1 METAAYLFFELDD
14 LQYGI
19 ETAHVRE
26 IFQLPELTPI
36 ADTPGDIIGILNL
49 RGKILPVMHLAKRL
63 GQDYL
68 SCQLMD
74 SIIVV
79 EWQGLQVGMVVN
91 RVHDVQSLPSASIE
105 PASSYEYRNH
115 GHTAFAAGVAKVD
128 DRLLLLLNPETLI
141 RQPDNVALMTW
152 EAKLNDLDSDL
163 DSALESDL
171 DNHSKLDRSDQ
182 DIPPQDMSAYPNE
195 QIFAAQQT
203 PILTNFFSLYCPQ
216 ATPADRQVFHQRAI
230 ALRQPLESSDISQLV
245 PLAVINLG
253 DEYFGVNLQ
262 QVREFINI
270 RHIRP
275 IPCCPPHIM
284 GNMNLRGD
292 VMTLIDIRNALN
304 LTRSADNTAK
314 AIVIEVDDIV
324 AGITVDQVLDVVY
337 LPPSDISPMPIAKR
351 RQTFFQGVT
360 RYYQKTLSILDL
372 SKVLSQ
378 GGLIVDQAA

>member
-1 METAAYLFFELDD
+1 MKTTTYLFFELDD

-74 SIIVV
+74 NIIVV
-79 EWQGLQVGMVVN
+79 EWQGLRVGMVVN
-91 RVHDVQSLPSASIE
+91 QVHDVQSLPTASIE
-105 PASSYEYRNH
+105 PAPSYKCRDY
-115 GHTAFAAGVAKVD
+115 GYTAFAVGVAKVD
-128 DRLLLLLNPETLI
+128 NQLIMLLNPATLI
-141 RQPDNVALMTW
+141 RQPDNVALMVW
-152 EAKLNDLDSDL
+152 EAKLNELDSDL
-163 DSALESDL
+163 DDDL
-171 DNHSKLDRSDQ
+171 DSDFNQPDQ
-182 DIPPQDMSAYPNE
+182 DISLQAGTAYPNE
-195 QIFAAQQT
+195 QIFEAQQT

-216 ATPADRQVFHQRAI
+216 ATSADRQIFHRRAI
-230 ALRQPLESSDISQLV
+230 VLRQSLESSDISQLI
-245 PLAVINLG
+245 PLAVIKLEE
-253 DEYFGVNLQ
+253 EYFGVSLQ

-270 RHIRP
+270 RHIMP
-275 IPCCPPHIM
+275 IPCCPSHIM

-292 VMTLIDIRNALN
+292 VMTLMDIRAALN
-304 LTRSADNTAK
+304 LPQPKTEAAIK
-314 AIVIEVDDIV
+314 AVIIDVDDIV
-324 AGITVDQVLDVVY
+324 AGIAVDQVLDVVY
-337 LPPSDISPMPIAKR
+337 LLSSDISPMPTAIPKR

-372 SKVLSQ
+372 SKILSH
-378 GGLIVDQAA
+378 GGLVVD